1 MIGIL
6 ANNNDFGLLKGTTV
20 KSGEDLM
27 NRWKNILLAIF

>member
-6 ANNNDFGLLKGTTV
+6 AYNYDFGLLKGTTM

-27 NRWKNILLAIF
+27 NGRKNILLAIF